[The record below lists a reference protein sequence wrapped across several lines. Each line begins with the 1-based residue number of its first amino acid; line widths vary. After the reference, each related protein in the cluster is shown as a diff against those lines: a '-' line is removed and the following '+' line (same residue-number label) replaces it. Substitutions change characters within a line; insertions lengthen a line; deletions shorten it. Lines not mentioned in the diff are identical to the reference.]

1 MSVMASDYY
10 DVLGVS
16 KSASADEIKRAY
28 RKAAHKHHPDKGGES
43 EKFKEVNEAYQ
54 VLGDERKRSSYDQF
68 GHAGVNNGGQGQGG
82 GFDGYSSQGGFEDI
96 FGGQG
101 QQTGGFSFNFGGGG
115 GLGDIFGDM
124 FENAFSTVQAEME
137 IPLTTALLGGK
148 LQVTSPQGD
157 RIDIAIPEGTKD
169 GTTFAVGGKG
179 GQTKRGRGDLHLT
192 VRIRFPRRLSR
203 EQKQIIE
210 ELRIA
215 GL

>member
-1 MSVMASDYY
+1 
-10 DVLGVS
+10 
-16 KSASADEIKRAY
+16 
-28 RKAAHKHHPDKGGES
+28 
-43 EKFKEVNEAYQ
+43 
-54 VLGDERKRSSYDQF
+54 
-68 GHAGVNNGGQGQGG
+68 
-82 GFDGYSSQGGFEDI
+82 
-96 FGGQG
+96 
-101 QQTGGFSFNFGGGG
+101 
-115 GLGDIFGDM
+115 
-124 FENAFSTVQAEME
+124 ME

-169 GTTFAVGGKG
+169 GTTFAVRGKG